1 MKPNVS
7 SEVREQIAENVC
19 GTGFAAVFSCFHT
32 LHFLHQPLNQPNST
46 VKLQCIAVTNG
57 SIVT

>member
-7 SEVREQIAENVC
+7 SEVREQIADNVC

-32 LHFLHQPLNQPNST
+32 LHFLRQPLNQPYSMSNFNASP
-46 VKLQCIAVTNG
+46 
-57 SIVT
+57 